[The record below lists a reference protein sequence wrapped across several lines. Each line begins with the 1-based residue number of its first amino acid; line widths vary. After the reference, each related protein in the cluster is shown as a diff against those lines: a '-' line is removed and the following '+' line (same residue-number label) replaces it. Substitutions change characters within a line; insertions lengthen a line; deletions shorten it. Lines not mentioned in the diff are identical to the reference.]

1 MTIRIWSL
9 VRKGLP
15 VCSQYYK
22 DCYLDPLTRPFFAP
36 ACKKKLSLKS
46 CQVHIFIVTLCSNY
60 FAVRKGEISGMA
72 CRRHILA
79 VKFLTPAKQMSG
91 WKRALFLHSPFRK
104 AQRLQKG
111 SAQKFQKKKKRKPD
125 KDQTRIW
132 NEKLP
137 TFVGVCVWISV
148 DQVIEASLSC
158 SGLFLVLCKMIS
170 GKIYIY

>member
-36 ACKKKLSLKS
+36 AFKKKLSLKS

-91 WKRALFLHSPFRK
+91 WKGALFLHSPFRK

-111 SAQKFQKKKKRKPD
+111 SAQKFQKKKKKTGQRSNK
-125 KDQTRIW
+125 
-132 NEKLP
+132 NLE
-137 TFVGVCVWISV
+137 
-148 DQVIEASLSC
+148 
-158 SGLFLVLCKMIS
+158 
-170 GKIYIY
+170 